1 MLFSSPRST
10 PLARSASLQATQA
23 SHALCRVDQANAAA
37 GGLSSLDRRL
47 LEQYFNTYCRETGHF
62 DPRVSPDADCDL
74 ADGLRAVVQAWRDA
88 GSGVASVTFPD
99 DGTSLYVALDY
110 FSPIGFHR
118 VGRHAVMHLS
128 DGSHV
133 PFDGI
138 DALTSRIARS
148 LEQRLPSG
156 SPEWLGRFTSLMHN
170 SVERVRYYHAQD
182 SNREASS
189 FVRAEQ
195 SLRFG
200 HVFHVTSK
208 ASEGFA
214 EVDLQAFAPELGAS
228 FRLHYFAV
236 ATKWLDT
243 RSINESHPPIDPE
256 AMHAAAALLGDS
268 EYRLLPCHPWQA
280 EYLLQQDA
288 IRELLA
294 RRELISLG
302 PLGEIVWPTS
312 SVRTVWLPVQR
323 RFLKL
328 PLDVRITN
336 FVRNNPPEQVARALD
351 ASRYIAT
358 LPVESRA
365 SEAFEILLDGACTAL
380 ETRDAALR
388 ASTAVLYRDGMRD
401 GVGDD
406 AQVLATVLEEPAEGE
421 SALALLLRDALG
433 NAPGD
438 ERIAAWWTR
447 YLEVTLMPLLRLF
460 ARYGVSLEAHLQNAM
475 VAFRDGWPVRGYV
488 RDMEGASISRVRCVH
503 PLPLSD
509 DSPALYRD
517 EEAWNRF
524 LYYVLVNHVGH
535 VIASVA
541 RAGYGDEAM
550 LWRVTAGVWSRDAEP
565 AVVAL
570 LDDVRGR
577 ATLPAKAN
585 MMSCFGRHGEAPAWV
600 DIPNPLMTEE
610 ARA

>member
-10 PLARSASLQATQA
+10 SSTRNAALQASQA
-23 SHALCRVDQANAAA
+23 SHATCHVDEPLDPA

-62 DPRVSPDADCDL
+62 DPRVPPDADRDL
-74 ADGLRAVVQAWRDA
+74 AHGLRVVVQSWRDA
-88 GSGVASVTFPD
+88 GLSVASVTFPG
-99 DGTSLYVALDY
+99 DGSCLYVALEY

-118 VGRHAVMHLS
+118 IGRYAFVQFP
-128 DGSHV
+128 DGNHV
-133 PFDGI
+133 SFDGI
-138 DALTSRIARS
+138 EALTSRIAHS
-148 LEQRLPSG
+148 LEHRLPTG
-156 SPEWLGRFTSLMHN
+156 NPEWLARFTALMHN
-170 SVERVRYYHAQD
+170 SVERVRYYHTQRSDRDVPA
-182 SNREASS
+182 

-208 ASEGFA
+208 ASEGFG
-214 EVDLQAFAPELGAS
+214 EVDMQTFAPELGAS

-236 ATKWLDT
+236 ATKWLGT
-243 RSINESHPPIDPE
+243 RSIDDTRLPIDPE

-280 EYLLQQDA
+280 EYLLRQDV

-302 PLGEIVWPTS
+302 PLGEVVWPTS
-312 SVRTVWLPVQR
+312 SVRTVWLPMQR
-323 RFLKL
+323 RFVKL

-351 ASRYIAT
+351 ASLYIAA
-358 LPVESRA
+358 LPAEIRA
-365 SEAFEILLDGACTAL
+365 SDQFEVLLDGASASL
-380 ETRDAALR
+380 ETNDAALR

-401 GVGDD
+401 GVGDN
-406 AQVLATVLEEPAEGE
+406 AQVLATVLEEPVEGD
-421 SALALLLRDALG
+421 STLAMLLREALG
-433 NAPGD
+433 SAPGD
-438 ERIAAWWTR
+438 DRIAVWWEQ
-447 YLEVTLMPLLRLF
+447 YLETTLMPLLRLF
-460 ARYGVSLEAHLQNAM
+460 ASYGVSLEAHLQNSM
-475 VAFRDGWPVRGYV
+475 VAFRNGWPVRGYV
-488 RDMEGASISRVRCVH
+488 RDMEGASISRSRCVR
-503 PLPLSD
+503 PLQLHEG
-509 DSPALYRD
+509 SPALYRD
-517 EEAWNRF
+517 EDAWKRF

-535 VIASVA
+535 VIAGAA
-541 RAGYGDEAM
+541 RSGYGDETM
-550 LWRVTAGVWSRDAEP
+550 LWRVTAEVWARDADH

-570 LDDVRGR
+570 LKDVRGR

-600 DIPNPLMTEE
+600 DIPNPLMVEE

>member
-1 MLFSSPRST
+1 MLFSSTRST
-10 PLARSASLQATQA
+10 SLARSATLQATQA
-23 SHALCRVDQANAAA
+23 SHAVCRVDEPGDVDA
-37 GGLSSLDRRL
+37 GLSPLDRRL

-62 DPRVSPDADCDL
+62 DPRVSPDADRDL
-74 ADGLRAVVQAWRDA
+74 ADGLRAVVRTWREA
-88 GSGVASVTFPD
+88 GSGVASVGFPD
-99 DGTSLYVALDY
+99 DGSSLYVELHH

-118 VGRHAVMHLS
+118 VGRHAVMQGP
-128 DGSHV
+128 DGSQV
-133 PFDGI
+133 PFEGI

-148 LEQRLPSG
+148 LERRVPSG
-156 SPEWLGRFTSLMHN
+156 SSEWLGRFTSLMHN
-170 SVERVRYYHAQD
+170 SIERVRYYHAQD
-182 SNREASS
+182 PGREVSS

-214 EVDLQAFAPELGAS
+214 EDDLRAFAPELGAS

-243 RSINESHPPIDPE
+243 RSIDESHPPIDPE

-288 IRELLA
+288 IRALLA

-302 PLGEIVWPTS
+302 PLGEVVWPTS

-328 PLDVRITN
+328 PLNVRITN

-351 ASRYIAT
+351 ASLYIAT

-365 SEAFEILLDGACTAL
+365 SDAFEILLDGASMAL
-380 ETRDAALR
+380 ETTDDALR

-406 AQVLATVLEEPAEGE
+406 AQVLATVLEEPTEGE
-421 SALALLLRDALG
+421 SALASLLRDALG
-433 NAPGD
+433 SAPGD

-460 ARYGVSLEAHLQNAM
+460 ARYGISLEAHLQNSM

-488 RDMEGASISRVRCVH
+488 RDMEGASISRARCVQ
-503 PLPLSD
+503 PLPLPD

-517 EEAWNRF
+517 EEAWKRF

-535 VIASVA
+535 VIASAA
-541 RAGYGDEAM
+541 RSGYGNEAM
-550 LWRVTAGVWSRDAEP
+550 LWRVTAEVWSRDVEP

-570 LDDVRGR
+570 LDDVRVR

-600 DIPNPLMTEE
+600 DIPNPLTSEE
-610 ARA
+610 AHA

>member
-1 MLFSSPRST
+1 MLFSSPRSKSST
-10 PLARSASLQATQA
+10 RTAALQASQA
-23 SHALCRVDQANAAA
+23 SHATCRVDEPRDPA

-62 DPRVSPDADCDL
+62 DPRVLPDVDRDL
-74 ADGLRAVVQAWRDA
+74 AHGLRAVVQGWRDA
-88 GSGVASVTFPD
+88 GLGVASVTFPG
-99 DGTSLYVALDY
+99 DGSRLYVALDY

-118 VGRHAVMHLS
+118 IGRYAVVQFPDGNHAS
-128 DGSHV
+128 
-133 PFDGI
+133 FDGI
-138 DALTSRIARS
+138 DALTSRIAHS
-148 LEQRLPSG
+148 LEYRLPSG
-156 SPEWLGRFTSLMHN
+156 NPEWLARFTALMRD
-170 SVERVRYYHAQD
+170 SVERVRYYHAQRSD
-182 SNREASS
+182 REASA
-189 FVRAEQ
+189 FLRAEQ

-214 EVDLQAFAPELGAS
+214 EVDMQAFAPELGAS

-236 ATKWLDT
+236 ATRWLDT
-243 RSINESHPPIDPE
+243 RSIDDTRPPVDPE

-302 PLGEIVWPTS
+302 PLGEVVWPTS
-312 SVRTVWLPVQR
+312 SVRTVWLPMQR

-328 PLDVRITN
+328 PLNVRITN

-351 ASRYIAT
+351 ASLYIAA
-358 LPVESRA
+358 LPAESRA
-365 SEAFEILLDGACTAL
+365 SAAFEVLLDGASASL
-380 ETRDAALR
+380 ETNDDALR
-388 ASTAVLYRDGMRD
+388 ASTTVLYRAGMRD

-406 AQVLATVLEEPAEGE
+406 AQVLATVLEEPVEGDSE
-421 SALALLLRDALG
+421 LTLLLREALG
-433 NAPGD
+433 SAPDD
-438 ERIAAWWTR
+438 EQITAWWAR
-447 YLEVTLMPLLRLF
+447 YLEATLMPLLRLF
-460 ARYGVSLEAHLQNAM
+460 ACYGVSLEAHLQNSM

-488 RDMEGASISRVRCVH
+488 RDMEGASISRARCVH
-503 PLPLSD
+503 PLQLPE
-509 DSPALYRD
+509 DSPVLYRD
-517 EEAWNRF
+517 EDAWKRF

-535 VIASVA
+535 VIAGAA
-541 RAGYGDEAM
+541 RSGYGDEAM
-550 LWRVTAGVWSRDAEP
+550 LWRVTAEVWSRDAEL

-600 DIPNPLMTEE
+600 DIPNPLMAEE
-610 ARA
+610 ACA